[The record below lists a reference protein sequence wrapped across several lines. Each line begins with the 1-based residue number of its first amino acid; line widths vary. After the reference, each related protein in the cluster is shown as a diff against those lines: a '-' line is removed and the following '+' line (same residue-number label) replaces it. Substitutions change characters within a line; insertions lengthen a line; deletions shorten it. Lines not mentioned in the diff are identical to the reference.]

1 MKTISLNGVFGW
13 EITAQNFKEKIKE
26 SSKEKLR
33 ILLNSPGGD
42 PYEAFE
48 MYNIVKAYKGEVE
61 IVIGA
66 MAASAASY
74 FAMSVPLENRKG
86 FQNSSAMIHE
96 AQAGARG
103 KAKDL
108 KVLVSV
114 MEGVNNILAD
124 AYVEGMKGE
133 KNDILKK
140 MDATHYMTGWE
151 QLVAN
156 NFISDIV
163 DAKDIE
169 IPDEPEAEE
178 QFIMFIGA
186 LEKAPDINNIKAIVD
201 MTSAKVEMSMYTKIA
216 ALLPTK
222 PESTPEKIPVKDI
235 IKTEEKMNL
244 QELLKANPEAKAEY
258 DAALLSAEAKGKAEN
273 SNVQAKIAKI
283 LTLEGVTISP
293 EAKAA
298 IDGEMKVDEYM
309 ESVILAQKNLRP
321 KQDNSPFASL
331 VTKQTPGAQSPL
343 DVPAGETSLEEADK
357 KIDAFLEKHVK
368 AGRKQ

>member
-1 MKTISLNGVFGW
+1 MKTISLNGIFGW
-13 EITAQNFKEKIKE
+13 EITAQNFKAKIKE
-26 SSKEKLR
+26 DSKEKLR

-86 FQNSSAMIHE
+86 FKNSSAMIHE

-108 KVLVSV
+108 KVLASV
-114 MEGVNNILAD
+114 MEGVNNILAE
-124 AYVEGMKGE
+124 AYAEGMRGDKE
-133 KNDILKK
+133 DIFKK

-151 QLVAN
+151 QLVDN
-156 NFISDIV
+156 NFISDII

-169 IPDEPEAEE
+169 IPDEPVE
-178 QFIMFIGA
+178 QEVMIMFMSA
-186 LEKAPDINNIKAIVD
+186 LEKTPDVNNIKALVDIATAKVD
-201 MTSAKVEMSMYTKIA
+201 MNMYTKIA
-216 ALLPTK
+216 ALLK
-222 PESTPEKIPVKDI
+222 PESQPEVIPVVDNI
-235 IKTEEKMNL
+235 TTEEKMNL
-244 QELLKANPEAKAEY
+244 QEFLKANPEAKAEY
-258 DAALLSAEAKGKAEN
+258 DDNLLSAIEKGRAEN
-273 SNVQAKIAKI
+273 VNVQAKIAKI

-298 IDGEMKVDEYM
+298 IDGSMAIEDYKD
-309 ESVILAQKNLRP
+309 SIILAQKNKRADKPDTSL
-321 KQDNSPFASL
+321 FAGL
-331 VTKQTPGAQSPL
+331 VAKQTPQDQDPEGSAGAVVAFDKDAVRAQ
-343 DVPAGETSLEEADK
+343 AKKMIEE
-357 KIDAFLEKHVK
+357 LGV
-368 AGRKQ
+368 

>member
-86 FQNSSAMIHE
+86 FKNSSAMIHE
-96 AQAGARG
+96 GQTSLRG

-108 KVLVSV
+108 KMYASVLD
-114 MEGVNNILAD
+114 GVNNIMAE
-124 AYVEGMKGE
+124 AYVDGMKGE

-151 QLVAN
+151 QLVEN
-156 NFISDIV
+156 NFISDII

-169 IPDEPEAEE
+169 IPDEPEMEE
-178 QFIMFIGA
+178 QFVMFINA

-216 ALLPTK
+216 ALLPAIK
-222 PESTPEKIPVKDI
+222 PESNPEKTPAKDI

-273 SNVQAKIAKI
+273 SNVQAKIAKF

-321 KQDNSPFASL
+321 KTDNSPFASL
-331 VTKQTPGAQSPL
+331 VTKQTPGAQSPQ
-343 DVPAGETSLEEADK
+343 DVPSGETKLEESDK
-357 KIDAFLEKHVK
+357 KIDAFLEKYAK
-368 AGRKQ
+368 AGRK